1 MCYRRRR
8 KRRRRW
14 RWRRRRSRRW
24 RCPDKWM
31 ATQDSPE
38 QEITLSSLEWRES
51 VVTSTNTANI
61 WTQNIRPGFART
73 EPGMES
79 ASDGGRIRRSVP
91 RPEVRR
97 NERTIET
104 FHGNALGGEV
114 GRNMC
119 IDSVP
124 RFRAAQDEG
133 EAFKANQSPRQSR
146 LVVFAWS
153 TFAKHAGPPCC
164 GRQA

>member
-1 MCYRRRR
+1 
-8 KRRRRW
+8 
-14 RWRRRRSRRW
+14 
-24 RCPDKWM
+24 
-31 ATQDSPE
+31 
-38 QEITLSSLEWRES
+38 
-51 VVTSTNTANI
+51 
-61 WTQNIRPGFART
+61 
-73 EPGMES
+73 MES
-79 ASDGGRIRRSVP
+79 ASDGGHIRRSVP

-104 FHGNALGGEV
+104 FHGNAPGGEV
-114 GRNMC
+114 GPDVC

-146 LVVFAWS
+146 LVVFFAWS
-153 TFAKHAGPPCC
+153 TLAKHAGPPCC